1 MRYEPL
7 PASFYVGNRAR
18 LAEQLK
24 PRSLAVLNA
33 NDIYPTNADGSLT
46 HCQNTDLFYLTG
58 VDQEETILLLCPDA
72 ADPKQREILFVRET
86 NDHIAVWEG
95 AKLTKDAARELTG
108 IQNVQWLDAFDGV
121 FTALA
126 KQMEHVYL
134 NNNEHL
140 RCTNPVQTRDARF
153 CEWVHKIYPNHK
165 YERLAP
171 LVGKMR
177 QIKQAVEIE
186 AIQKACDITG
196 KAVRRLLK
204 FIKPGVGMWE
214 VEAELAHEF
223 IRHGARRW
231 GFAPILACGKDTC
244 VLHFTTNDTVCQDG
258 DLVLTDIGTEYGN
271 YNSDLTRTVP
281 ANGKFTPRQREVYQ
295 AVHRTMKAAFGF
307 MRPGVEKRDYE
318 AQVCKFVEKELIGLG
333 LLTEEQIAAQNPES
347 PAYRRYFMHGCSHF
361 LGLDVH
367 DVGEPNPVFEAG
379 MVFTIEPGIYIP
391 EESIGIRL
399 ENDVLI
405 GENENI
411 DLMANIPIDIDE
423 IERLMAE
430 GGQG

>member
-7 PASFYVGNRAR
+7 PVSFYVGNRAR

-24 PRSLAVLNA
+24 PGSLAVLNS
-33 NDIYPTNADGSLT
+33 NDVYPTNADGT
-46 HCQNTDLFYLTG
+46 MGHCQNTDLFYLTG

-72 ADPKQREILFVRET
+72 PDKSQREILFVRET
-86 NDHIAVWEG
+86 NEMIAIWEG
-95 AKLTKDAARELTG
+95 AKLTKEAARELTG
-108 IQNVQWLDAFDGV
+108 IQNVQWLQNFDAV
-121 FTALA
+121 LTMLV
-126 KQMEHVYL
+126 KQMEYIYL

-153 CEWVHKIYPNHK
+153 AEWVHKSYPNHK

-171 LVGKMR
+171 LLGKMR
-177 QIKQAVEIE
+177 QFKQPEEIA

-204 FIKPGVGMWE
+204 FIRPGVAMWE
-214 VEAELAHEF
+214 IEAELAHEF

-231 GFAPILACGKDTC
+231 GFHPILACGRDTC
-244 VLHFTTNDTVCQDG
+244 VLHFITNDTVSKDG
-258 DLVLTDIGTEYGN
+258 DLILTDIGTEYGN
-271 YNSDLTRTVP
+271 YNSDLTRTFP

-295 AVHRTMKAAFGF
+295 AVHRIMKEAFGY
-307 MRPGVEKRDYE
+307 MRPGVLKKDYE
-318 AQVCKFVEKELIGLG
+318 AMVGKYVEKELLGLG
-333 LLTEEQIAAQNPES
+333 LLTEDDIASQDTAV
-347 PAYRRYFMHGCSHF
+347 PAYRRYYMHGCSHF

-367 DVGEPNPVFEAG
+367 DVGESNPVFQPG

-405 GENENI
+405 GETENT
-411 DLMANIPIDIDE
+411 DLMADIPIDIDE
-423 IERLMAE
+423 VERLMAE
-430 GGQG
+430 GRA